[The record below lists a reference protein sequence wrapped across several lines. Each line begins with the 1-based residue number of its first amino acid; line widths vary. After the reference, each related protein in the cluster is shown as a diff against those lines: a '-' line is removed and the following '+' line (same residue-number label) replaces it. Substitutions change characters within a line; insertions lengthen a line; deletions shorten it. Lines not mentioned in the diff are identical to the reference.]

1 MSEQVKQ
8 EGGFKI
14 AKKKAVPKNL
24 AKNNEVIKVDLSN
37 PKQVEEEAEIT
48 KVIIS
53 NDAAKEQGVSEI
65 SQNEEQPKLEV
76 QEIKQT
82 NEDIDEVV
90 IQEIDNESEKVNQQE
105 VIKLEDQL
113 SESIKQSNDTGRK
126 LPENVEKLVSFME
139 ETGGTVED
147 YVRLN
152 TDYSTVDEESLVR
165 EYYKKTKP
173 YLDREEIQ
181 FAIEDSFYFDEEI
194 DDERDIKKKKL
205 AFKEEVQKAR
215 SFLDSVKSKYYD
227 EIKLRSDISPEKQQA
242 IDFFNRYN
250 EDQDKAKSRHE
261 KFKLDTKKMF
271 AEDFKGFEFGIGEKR
286 FRYGITN
293 KEQVVEKQSDINNF
307 LGKFLD
313 KEGNVIDTQGYHK
326 ALYAAMNSD
335 KLAQHFYEQGRAD
348 AVKEVISDSKNP
360 GLSQP
365 RQAPKDVFVNGLKV
379 KSVSGYDSSKLR
391 IKTKKFN

>member
-1 MSEQVKQ
+1 MSEKVKQ
-8 EGGFKI
+8 EGEFKM
-14 AKKKAVPKNL
+14 AKKKATPKNL
-24 AKNNEVIKVDLSN
+24 IKNNEVIKVDLST
-37 PKQVEEEAEIT
+37 PAKPAEEAEIT

-53 NDAAKEQGVSEI
+53 NNAVQEQSTDESLLREEEPKVGLQEVEQG
-65 SQNEEQPKLEV
+65 NEEPAQ
-76 QEIKQT
+76 
-82 NEDIDEVV
+82 VV
-90 IQEIDNESEKVNQQE
+90 IQEISKEEKKEVN
-105 VIKLEDQL
+105 KLESQL
-113 SESIKQSNDTGRK
+113 SESIKQNTDTGRK
-126 LPENVEKLVSFME
+126 LPENIEKLVSFME

-152 TDYSTVDEESLVR
+152 TDYSTIDEETLVR

-173 YLDREEIQ
+173 YLDKDEIQ
-181 FAIEDSFYFDEEI
+181 FAIEDSFYYDEEL
-194 DDERDIKKKKL
+194 DDDREIKKKKL
-205 AFKEEVQKAR
+205 AFKEEVQKAKG
-215 SFLDSVKSKYYD
+215 FLDSVKNKYYD
-227 EIKLRSDISPEKQQA
+227 EIKLKSNISPEKQQA
-242 IDFFNRYN
+242 IDFFNRYK

-261 KFKLDTKKMF
+261 RFKLDTAKMF
-271 AEDFKGFEFGIGEKR
+271 GEDFKGFEFGIGEKR

-313 KEGNVIDTQGYHK
+313 KEGNVVDTNGYHK
-326 ALYAAMNSD
+326 ALYAAMNAD
-335 KLAQHFYEQGRAD
+335 KLAQHFYEQGKAD

-365 RQAPKDVFVNGLKV
+365 RQAPKDVFINGLKV

>member
-8 EGGFKI
+8 EGEFKMP
-14 AKKKAVPKNL
+14 KKKATPKNL

-37 PKQVEEEAEIT
+37 PKQEPKEADIT

-53 NDAAKEQGVSEI
+53 DNAIQEQSTNESLLREEESKVELQKVEQG
-65 SQNEEQPKLEV
+65 NEEPAQVIIQEVSQEEKKEIDKLE
-76 QEIKQT
+76 
-82 NEDIDEVV
+82 N
-90 IQEIDNESEKVNQQE
+90 
-105 VIKLEDQL
+105 QL
-113 SESIKQSNDTGRK
+113 SESIKQNADTGRK
-126 LPENVEKLVSFME
+126 LPENIEKLVSFME

-152 TDYSTVDEESLVR
+152 TDYSTIDEEALIR

-173 YLDREEIQ
+173 YLDKDEIQ
-181 FAIEDSFYFDEEI
+181 FAIEDSFYYDEDL
-194 DDERDIKKKKL
+194 DDDREIKKKKL

-215 SFLDSVKSKYYD
+215 GFLDSIKNKYYD
-227 EIKLRSDISPEKQQA
+227 EIKLKSDISPERQQA
-242 IDFFNRYN
+242 IDFFNRYK

-261 KFKLDTKKMF
+261 RFKLDTAKMF
-271 AEDFKGFEFGIGEKR
+271 GEDFKGFEFGIGEKR

-313 KEGNVIDTQGYHK
+313 KEGNVVDTNGYHK
-326 ALYAAMNSD
+326 ALYAAMNAD
-335 KLAQHFYEQGRAD
+335 KLAQHFYEQGKAD